1 MADERLPL
9 WPLLATLAVQTLATM
24 AVFSLPAAA
33 PEVVRDLGVDA
44 GLVGL
49 FISLIY
55 GVSIVSAMFSPGF
68 IHRYGAVRVSQ
79 VILVSAAAMLAI
91 TSGGTL
97 AAVGLGAV
105 AIGVGYGATAPAA
118 AHLLVPQT
126 PARIFN
132 LVMSIRQIGV
142 PLGGILGALVVP
154 PLVLGF
160 GWRWA
165 MAAQIVPVLALA
177 ALLEIPRQRW
187 DANCDPGYRILGWRL
202 LLPLRLLAEDAAIRR
217 LSVASFIYS
226 GIQLC
231 FIAFMTVHLT
241 SEAGFDLLAAGRAL
255 AVYQVC
261 GAVSRPIWGWAAD
274 KFLSPRRM
282 LGVLGGLIAAASVAT
297 GAFGPA
303 WPVWLVLLVCGLAG
317 ATASGYTGLA
327 YAEYARLGGPRRT
340 EATGL
345 GAAMMFTGVMLLPA
359 TMGFTLTATGN
370 YMLCFAALAVLACI
384 AGIVVGAPVRPKS
397 AG

>member
-1 MADERLPL
+1 
-9 WPLLATLAVQTLATM
+9 M

-33 PEVVRDLGVDA
+33 PEVVRDLGVDG

-49 FISLIY
+49 FVSMIY
-55 GVSIVSAMFSPGF
+55 GVSIASAMFSPGF
-68 IHRYGAVRVSQ
+68 IRRYGAVRVSQ

-97 AAVGLGAV
+97 NCIGLGAL

-118 AHLLVPQT
+118 THLLVPQT
-126 PARIFN
+126 PPKIFN

-142 PLGGILGALVVP
+142 PLGGVLGALLVP
-154 PLVLGF
+154 PLVLAF

-165 MAAQIVPVLALA
+165 MAAQVAPALVLAV
-177 ALLEIPRQRW
+177 LLQIPRRRW
-187 DANCDPGYRILGWRL
+187 DADIDPGYRIFGRGL
-202 LLPLRLLAEDAAIRR
+202 LHPLRLLGENAAIRR
-217 LSVASFIYS
+217 LSFASFVYS

-241 SEAGFDLLAAGRAL
+241 SAAGFDLLEAGRAL
-255 AVYQVC
+255 AVYQIC
-261 GAVSRPIWGWAAD
+261 GGISRPVWGWVAD
-274 KFLSPRRM
+274 RFLSPSRM
-282 LGVLGGLIAAASVAT
+282 LGLLGLVMALAAIAA
-297 GAFGPA
+297 GAFGPG
-303 WPVWLVLLVCGLAG
+303 WPAWLVLTVCGAAG

-345 GAAMMFTGVMLLPA
+345 GAAMMFTGVMLIPA
-359 TMGFTLTATGN
+359 MMGFTLTATGN
-370 YMLCFAALAVLACI
+370 YMLCFAALAGLAI
-384 AGIVVGAPVRPKS
+384 ISGIVVGAPRR
-397 AG
+397 G

>member
-1 MADERLPL
+1 MPL

-33 PEVVRDLGVDA
+33 PEVVRDLGVDG

-49 FISLIY
+49 FVSMIY
-55 GVSIVSAMFSPGF
+55 GVSIASAMFSPGF
-68 IHRYGAVRVSQ
+68 IRRYGAVRVSQ
-79 VILVSAAAMLAI
+79 AILVSAAAMLAI

-97 AAVGLGAV
+97 NCIGLGAL

-118 AHLLVPQT
+118 THLLVPQT
-126 PARIFN
+126 PPKIFN

-142 PLGGILGALVVP
+142 PLGGVLGALLVP
-154 PLVLGF
+154 PLVLAF

-165 MAAQIVPVLALA
+165 MAAQVAPALVLAV
-177 ALLEIPRQRW
+177 LLQIPRRRW
-187 DANCDPGYRILGWRL
+187 DADIDPGYRIFGRGL
-202 LLPLRLLAEDAAIRR
+202 LHPLRLLRENAAIRR
-217 LSVASFIYS
+217 LSFASFVYS

-241 SEAGFDLLAAGRAL
+241 SAAGFDLLEAGRAL
-255 AVYQVC
+255 AVYQIC
-261 GAVSRPIWGWAAD
+261 GGISRPVWGWVAD
-274 KFLSPRRM
+274 RFLSPSRM
-282 LGVLGGLIAAASVAT
+282 LGLLGLVMALAAIAA
-297 GAFGPA
+297 GAFGPG
-303 WPVWLVLLVCGLAG
+303 WPAWLVLTVCGAAG

-345 GAAMMFTGVMLLPA
+345 GAAMMFTGVMLIPA
-359 TMGFTLTATGN
+359 MMGFTLTATGN
-370 YMLCFAALAVLACI
+370 YMLCFAALAGLATI
-384 AGIVVGAPVRPKS
+384 SGIVVGAPRR
-397 AG
+397 G

>member
-1 MADERLPL
+1 MPL

-33 PEVVRDLGVDA
+33 PEVVRDLGVDG

-49 FISLIY
+49 FVSMIY
-55 GVSIVSAMFSPGF
+55 GVSVASAMFSPGF
-68 IHRYGAVRVSQ
+68 IRRYGAVRVSQ
-79 VILVSAAAMLAI
+79 VILVAAAAMLGI

-97 AAVGLGAV
+97 VCVGLGAM

-118 AHLLVPQT
+118 THLLVPQT
-126 PARIFN
+126 PPRIFN

-142 PLGGILGALVVP
+142 PLGGILGALIVP
-154 PLVLGF
+154 PLVLSF

-165 MAAQIVPVLALA
+165 MAVQVVPALVLTG
-177 ALLEIPRQRW
+177 LLEIPRRRW
-187 DANCDPGYRILGWRL
+187 DADRDPGYRILGRSL
-202 LLPLRLLAEDAAIRR
+202 LSPLRLLGENAAIRR
-217 LSVASFIYS
+217 LSVASFVYS

-241 SEAGFDLLAAGRAL
+241 GEVGFDLLGAGRAL

-261 GAVSRPIWGWAAD
+261 GAVSRPIWGWVAD
-274 KFLSPRRM
+274 KFLSPSRM
-282 LGVLGGLIAAASVAT
+282 LGLQGLIMAGASMAT
-297 GAFGPA
+297 GGFSAR
-303 WPVWLVLLVCGLAG
+303 WPVWLVLVVCGVAG

-327 YAEYARLGGPRRT
+327 FAEYARLGGARRT

-345 GAAMMFTGVMLLPA
+345 GAAMMFTGVMLIPS
-359 TMGFTLTATGN
+359 TMGFTLTATSN
-370 YMLCFAALAVLACI
+370 YMLCFAALAVMAAI
-384 AGIVVGAPVRPKS
+384 SGIIVGVPARLR
-397 AG
+397 